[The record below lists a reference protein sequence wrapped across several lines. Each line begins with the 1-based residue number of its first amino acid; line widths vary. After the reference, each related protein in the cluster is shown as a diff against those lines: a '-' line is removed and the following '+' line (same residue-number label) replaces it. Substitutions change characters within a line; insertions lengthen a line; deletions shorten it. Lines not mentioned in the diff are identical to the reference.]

1 MDDNIQ
7 ESVTPDIM
15 DNPTGTIPVV
25 ENRPSN
31 RKIGW
36 LIATLSIL
44 VIAIFVQVIGT
55 YMVNKN
61 IETAYKHKTDDITKE
76 IDVLLASDQPMLTIL
91 KGLNNIATD
100 NQKIKNEM
108 QAYIANYSWVL
119 IRNAGLL
126 DQTTETEKQLAQLTA
141 KNDEL
146 ISAIQR
152 NEQVDKDLIALMSS
166 QTATWGTTMN
176 RCETLIGE
184 NASIKSA
191 VVKIVVPPE
200 LKKYQ
205 QSFMEGLTEKEQFLH
220 CFNDYLTSSL
230 QSEANLESAMET
242 YYSAVYYWEYSKA
255 YDYAIE
261 SQEYE
266 YQATAQMEE
275 AMYHWDNYKSLK
287 EKLYTEGDE
296 LTV

>member
-1 MDDNIQ
+1 MDGNIK
-7 ESVTPDIM
+7 ENVTPDIVN
-15 DNPTGTIPVV
+15 NPTRTIPSVD
-25 ENRPSN
+25 NKPSN
-31 RKIGW
+31 KKIVW
-36 LIATLSIL
+36 LIATLSIF
-44 VIAIFVQVIGT
+44 VIAMFIQVMGT

-61 IETAYKHKTDDITKE
+61 IETAYKQRTDEITKD
-76 IDVLLASDQPMLTIL
+76 IDVLIASDKPMLTVL
-91 KGLNNIATD
+91 KELNCIATD
-100 NQKIKNEM
+100 NQKIKSEM

-119 IRNAGLL
+119 IRNTSLL
-126 DQTTETEKQLAQLTA
+126 DKTTQTEKQLAQLTS

-152 NEQVDKDLIALMSS
+152 NEQVDKDLTALMSS
-166 QTATWGTTMN
+166 QTATWGTTMT
-176 RCETLIGE
+176 RCEKLIGE

-191 VVKIVVPPE
+191 VVKIVVPSE

-230 QSEANLESAMET
+230 QSETDLENAMET
-242 YYSAVYYWEYSKA
+242 YYSAVYYWEYSVA
-255 YDYAIE
+255 YDYAAE
-261 SQEYE
+261 SQEFE
-266 YQATAQMEE
+266 NQATAQMEE